1 MDNKKTL
8 ETSEIKDFYTILEVS
23 KILNMSQ
30 KSVRRYVASGELD
43 SIKINTS
50 YRIPKEALEKFIN
63 QKNFDMEK

>member
-43 SIKINTS
+43 SSRSTLLTVFRK
-50 YRIPKEALEKFIN
+50 KHW
-63 QKNFDMEK
+63 KNL